1 MVCHQTS
8 APPQHHP
15 SQKRTEEGI
24 AQADPSGGN
33 AEIPTE
39 FTGMDVD
46 PGGFIYATNI
56 DSEGRLSATLRLC
69 FRQAQNRLRSWRAFG
84 NKSPLRA
91 SRQKTVLK
99 KLIGST
105 YLLFLSY
112 FRAPKVHP
120 NSSFPRFTKKPHG
133 FVRPCGLCP
142 FLRFYRSGS
151 IGRIF
156 ATNRHYFLTG

>member
-1 MVCHQTS
+1 MSSDECA
-8 APPQHHP
+8 APTPPKPKANRGRHCP
-15 SQKRTEEGI
+15 SRSKWRQCRN
-24 AQADPSGGN
+24 SN
-33 AEIPTE
+33 R
-39 FTGMDVD
+39 
-46 PGGFIYATNI
+46 IYRHTPRKSLPRNRMCQRR
-56 DSEGRLSATLRLC
+56 RLSATLRLC

-112 FRAPKVHP
+112 FRAPEVHP